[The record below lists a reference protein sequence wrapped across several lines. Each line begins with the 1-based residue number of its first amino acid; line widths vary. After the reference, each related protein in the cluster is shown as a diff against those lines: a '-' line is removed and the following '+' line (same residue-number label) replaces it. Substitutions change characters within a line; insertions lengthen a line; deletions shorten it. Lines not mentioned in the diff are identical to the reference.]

1 MIRYFQNRFALSEKG
16 AKDLRRG
23 IAYSTLLNLALMLP
37 PTYLFLF
44 LMDCIGTETQ
54 TRQHTLWFYL
64 LLAAGLAVIMFLV
77 ARWQYDSTYTTI
89 YTESAQRRIGVAEKL
104 RRLPLAFFGE
114 RNLSDLTSTI
124 MEDCTMLEQIF
135 SHAVPQLFRSEE
147 RRVGKECRSRWSPYH

>member
-64 LLAAGLAVIMFLV
+64 LLAAGLAVGLLRLRPGGLRTNYSRAFTPTPALAAPRAGKM
-77 ARWQYDSTYTTI
+77 
-89 YTESAQRRIGVAEKL
+89 ESPTPSCIGWV
-104 RRLPLAFFGE
+104 
-114 RNLSDLTSTI
+114 
-124 MEDCTMLEQIF
+124 
-135 SHAVPQLFRSEE
+135 
-147 RRVGKECRSRWSPYH
+147 

>member
-54 TRQHTLWFYL
+54 TRQHTLWLYL
-64 LLAAGLAVIMFLV
+64 LLAAGLAAAMVLG
-77 ARWQYDSTYTTI
+77 ARWKNDRIFSTPS
-89 YTESAQRRIGVAEKL
+89 TEEHTPVLLSRHNI
-104 RRLPLAFFGE
+104 RLP
-114 RNLSDLTSTI
+114 
-124 MEDCTMLEQIF
+124 
-135 SHAVPQLFRSEE
+135 
-147 RRVGKECRSRWSPYH
+147 

>member
-64 LLAAGLAVIMFLV
+64 LLAAGLAVVMFLV
-77 ARWQYDSTYTTI
+77 GPWPEGRDFITPHTQTTPR
-89 YTESAQRRIGVAEKL
+89 ALGQGGKHRRAAL
-104 RRLPLAFFGE
+104 W
-114 RNLSDLTSTI
+114 
-124 MEDCTMLEQIF
+124 
-135 SHAVPQLFRSEE
+135 LFLQA
-147 RRVGKECRSRWSPYH
+147 